1 MVYVVLGWFFPIL
14 DRRPPIEIFL
24 QISCAY
30 IQRFL
35 RMLRAT
41 ELEFIFNA
49 KPALHKLIIIIYVI
63 T

>member
-1 MVYVVLGWFFPIL
+1 MLYVLLGWFFPIL
-14 DRRPPIEIFL
+14 DTRPPGEIYLKFL
-24 QISCAY
+24 CAY